1 MAALSKPE
9 TPEERQTRISKVI
22 KALSWSFFLG
32 VTALCTPLQVEPE
45 IITKLYKGNL
55 ASAATAITSM
65 SALAGLLEFALNPS
79 MGSMSDVIGRRPFFI
94 FGPLIVAVSNALVAL
109 QGGTSRNLVLLNA
122 ILRKA
127 GATFGGSVATMA
139 VLTDLCKGNE
149 FSMNFSKVFGMA
161 GFGVIMGPLAA
172 TTLQKMTGSS
182 PRGVYLLT
190 SLFALIQLYVN
201 YNGIPETRQL
211 ITEEEEVTTASAT
224 STNTAKPLQF
234 KGFVSP
240 FAFTKLFTKTKELT
254 KICLA
259 ASLPSFCEG
268 KNINDLNILWL
279 RNNAGLNPSDIGA
292 VSYICCFF
300 CCFFFCCLFVVY
312 FATIKYCEDCSS

>member
-109 QGGTSRNLVLLNA
+109 QGGTSRNLV
-122 ILRKA
+122 
-127 GATFGGSVATMA
+127 
-139 VLTDLCKGNE
+139 
-149 FSMNFSKVFGMA
+149 SK
-161 GFGVIMGPLAA
+161 
-172 TTLQKMTGSS
+172 
-182 PRGVYLLT
+182 
-190 SLFALIQLYVN
+190 LYYAWYKQRFN
-201 YNGIPETRQL
+201 
-211 ITEEEEVTTASAT
+211 
-224 STNTAKPLQF
+224 
-234 KGFVSP
+234 
-240 FAFTKLFTKTKELT
+240 
-254 KICLA
+254 
-259 ASLPSFCEG
+259 
-268 KNINDLNILWL
+268 W
-279 RNNAGLNPSDIGA
+279 
-292 VSYICCFF
+292 
-300 CCFFFCCLFVVY
+300 
-312 FATIKYCEDCSS
+312 